1 MFMSSRARRD
11 IQTEVAFLI
20 TCLKKLDEEDWGM
33 LKRILKYLKGTQ
45 GLKLTLR
52 IVDMPIAKWWVHIPY
67 TVYEDWKGRTG
78 DVMSLDKGVVTSF
91 STKQKINGK
100 SSTEE
105 ELIGVDD
112 AMPKVLR
119 SKYFVKA
126 QGYTVNHNTLF

>member
-1 MFMSSRARRD
+1 
-11 IQTEVAFLI
+11 
-20 TCLKKLDEEDWGM
+20 
-33 LKRILKYLKGTQ
+33 
-45 GLKLTLR
+45 
-52 IVDMPIAKWWVHIPY
+52 
-67 TVYEDWKGRTG
+67 
-78 DVMSLDKGVVTSF
+78 MSLGKGAVTSF

>member
-67 TVYEDWKGRTG
+67 TVYED
-78 DVMSLDKGVVTSF
+78 
-91 STKQKINGK
+91 
-100 SSTEE
+100 
-105 ELIGVDD
+105 
-112 AMPKVLR
+112 
-119 SKYFVKA
+119 
-126 QGYTVNHNTLF
+126 